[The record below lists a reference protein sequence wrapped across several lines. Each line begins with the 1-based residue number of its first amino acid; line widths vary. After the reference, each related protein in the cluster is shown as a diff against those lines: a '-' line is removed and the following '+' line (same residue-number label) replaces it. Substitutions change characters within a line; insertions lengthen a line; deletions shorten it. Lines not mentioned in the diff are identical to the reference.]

1 MRVIAPIFGMLLLV
15 SAARANLASIKEE
28 PNAEKRADRA
38 MDYGGKMLLEVR
50 EKFAKHEMKQ
60 LEIALAEFRGAIELT
75 VDSLKATGK
84 EPAKNPRAHKKVEL
98 RLREFMRKLKTME
111 HDLDFDD
118 RALIKPV
125 IDRVEQIQD
134 DLVQGIFSKK

>member
-1 MRVIAPIFGMLLLV
+1 MRIVASIFGTLLLV
-15 SAARANLASIKEE
+15 TVVWADLASIKEE
-28 PNAEKRADRA
+28 PNPEKRADKA

-50 EKFAKHEMKQ
+50 EKFSKHEMKQ
-60 LEIALAEFRGAIELT
+60 LEIALAEFRGALELA

-84 EPAKNPRAHKKVEL
+84 EPSKNPRAHKKVEL

-118 RALIKPV
+118 RAMIKPV
-125 IDRVEQIQD
+125 IDRVGQIQD